1 MNKSTTTRTSKNS
14 PVIPER
20 IFHERIGQR
29 EWQFFEIKLDVHK
42 QVKLWDDNP
51 RLLTAGHLDSEEL
64 LEEALRLV
72 GRFKQL
78 KKSLQG
84 IGQLQPIYARRT
96 ETGKYLVL
104 EGNSRVTAL
113 RDLDRENPGRFR
125 HVITRVVP
133 SDFGDREVAILLAG
147 VHVRGTGVREWSG
160 YVQARFIYE
169 MVARK
174 PAVLTQADLAKNM
187 GRSEGW
193 VSRRKSAYE
202 FALKYIEYLG
212 GETKEARKE
221 TEEKFTILEEVSK
234 AAIVGRLLRNY
245 DEPKYDNL
253 RKDVFD
259 MVYRNAFKE
268 HRDVRYLRYFFEN
281 SDWWEQMKSGEE
293 YIAHH
298 LSKQVGGISDN
309 PKAKIA
315 EFSGFIERAIKKGE
329 VDFDGNDEAILQQ
342 VLEHV
347 QNQIHDGVPP
357 YNLAVKRVVQI
368 FNKASRDN
376 IPALTD
382 GDITDLADAYR
393 YFMGVVEGCRR

>member
-1 MNKSTTTRTSKNS
+1 MNKVTTTRTSKNS

-20 IFHERIGQR
+20 MLHERIGEQ
-29 EWQFFEIKLDVHK
+29 EWLLSEIKLDVHD
-42 QVKLWDDNP
+42 QVSLWDENP

-64 LEEALRLV
+64 LEEALRLG
-72 GRFKQL
+72 GRFNQL
-78 KKSLQG
+78 KKSLRE

-113 RDLDRENPGRFR
+113 RDLNRENPGRFC

-133 SDFGDREVAILLAG
+133 DDFGDRAIAILLAG
-147 VHVRGTGVREWSG
+147 VHVRGSGVREWSG
-160 YVQARFIYE
+160 YVQARFIYDT
-169 MVARK
+169 VTKK
-174 PAVLTQADLAKNM
+174 PVVLTQADLAKNM

-193 VSRRKSAYE
+193 VSRRKNAYE

-212 GETKEARKE
+212 GETTETRKE

-234 AAIVGRLLRNY
+234 VAIVGRFLRNY
-245 DEPKYDNL
+245 DEPKHDNL

-268 HRDVRYLRYFFEN
+268 HRDARYLKYFYDN
-281 SDWWEQMKSGEE
+281 ADWWEQMKSGEE
-293 YIAHH
+293 HIAHH
-298 LSKQVGGISDN
+298 LSKQVGEISDN

-315 EFSGFIERAIKKGE
+315 EFPGFIERAIKKGG
-329 VDFDGNDEAILQQ
+329 VDFNEDDAATLQQ
-342 VLEHV
+342 AMDHI
-347 QNQIHDGVPP
+347 QNQIHNGAPP
-357 YNLAVKRVVQI
+357 YRLAVKRVVQT

-376 IPALTD
+376 IPDLTND
-382 GDITDLADAYR
+382 DIANLADAYQ
-393 YFMGVVEGCRR
+393 YFMGVVEGCRK

>member
-1 MNKSTTTRTSKNS
+1 MNKVTTTLTSKSS
-14 PVIPER
+14 PVTPER
-20 IFHERIGQR
+20 TFYERIGAR
-29 EWQFFEIKLDVHK
+29 EWMFPGFELDVHK

-64 LEEALRLV
+64 IEEALRL
-72 GRFKQL
+72 GDRFNQL
-78 KKSLQG
+78 KKSLQE
-84 IGQLQPIYARRT
+84 IGQMQPIYARQT
-96 ETGKYLVL
+96 KTGKYLVL

-113 RDLDRENPGRFR
+113 RDLDRENPGDFR
-125 HVITRVVP
+125 YVMARVVP
-133 SDFGDREVAILLAG
+133 NDFGDRENAILLAG
-147 VHVRGTGVREWSG
+147 IHVRGTGVRQWSG

-169 MVARK
+169 TVAKK
-174 PAVLTQADLAKNM
+174 PIVLTQAELAKNM

-193 VSRRKSAYE
+193 VSRRKNAYE

-212 GETKEARKE
+212 GDTKETRKE

-234 AAIVGRLLRNY
+234 AASVGPFLRKY
-245 DEPKYDNL
+245 DNPEYDNL
-253 RKDVFD
+253 RKDVFE
-259 MVYRNAFKE
+259 MVHRNAFKE

-298 LSKQVGGISDN
+298 LSKQVGGINDN
-309 PKAKIA
+309 PKAKIT
-315 EFSGFIERAIKKGE
+315 EFSGFIERAIKKGG

-382 GDITDLADAYR
+382 ADITDLADAYR